1 MEDLKLIAEA
11 LNVANQ
17 KGCFTLTES
26 AKIQET
32 LVKIQETLVKL
43 SQKLSEK
50 DA

>member
-17 KGCFTLTES
+17 KGCFSLSES
-26 AKIQET
+26 AKIQEP
-32 LVKIQETLVKL
+32 LVKL
-43 SQKLSEK
+43 SQKLQEGE

>member
-17 KGCFTLTES
+17 KGCFSLSES
-26 AKIQET
+26 A
-32 LVKIQETLVKL
+32 KIQETLVKL
-43 SQKLSEK
+43 SQKLQEGE

>member
-17 KGCFTLTES
+17 KGCFSLLES

-32 LVKIQETLVKL
+32 LVKLR
-43 SQKLSEK
+43 QKLQDKE